1 MRPLDALTRTVLL
14 IRDFVTEAEASDD
27 DVVASLT
34 STTVA
39 IVADEATASIPAGQ
53 AAISS
58 LAAQL
63 LASGAHLRLVFPNA
77 PIAVAQPPLTGTHLR
92 DALIDYA
99 ADLIPGGFARNA
111 TAPSP
116 ADIVFLVG
124 NTTKPVFSVAEMWRI
139 GWTRWSGVIATPEEQ
154 VPATDADLPIGA
166 LISATLGAAEAFK
179 EAVRSLLAKAGAQR
193 TYDELCLIPHAEV
206 RVAPE
211 DTVVT
216 NFDFGRL
223 DFISG
228 GAIANAFLHGLLRIP
243 QARADVR
250 VFEPET
256 LDISN
261 TNRYALSRRSF
272 VGQSKTRI
280 LEGSGTERVTITGV
294 PLRFDEN
301 TPSEML
307 PLTPAVLVGTD
318 DIPSRW
324 YVQNLCPLWLCV
336 GATIHFTAMAS
347 EHDDD
352 SACAACLHP
361 EDDDVNAPVATV
373 AFVSYWAGLLLL
385 VRLLRK
391 HSNRP
396 VADDERVLEVAV
408 LQAGAPRG
416 LWIHPVRRNP
426 RCPLH
431 CGQAA

>member
-14 IRDFVTEAEASDD
+14 IRDFVTEAEASDE

-39 IVADEATASIPAGQ
+39 IVADEATASLPSAQ

-58 LAAQL
+58 LAAQV
-63 LASGAHLRLVFPNA
+63 LASGARLRLVLPN
-77 PIAVAQPPLTGTHLR
+77 VAITDSQPPLRGTHLR
-92 DALIDYA
+92 DAIIDYA
-99 ADLIPGGFARNA
+99 ADLIPDGIAQVA
-111 TAPSP
+111 TDPSS
-116 ADIVFLVG
+116 ANVVFLVG
-124 NTTKPVFSVAEMWRI
+124 NTTNPMLNVSQTWRI
-139 GWTRWSGVIATPEEQ
+139 GWTRWSGVLATPEEHA
-154 VPATDADLPIGA
+154 PAGDADLPVGA
-166 LISATLGAAEAFK
+166 LVAAVLGAAEAFK
-179 EAVRSLLAKAGAQR
+179 STVRSLLASTGAQR
-193 TYDELCLIPHAEV
+193 TYDELGLVARAEV

-228 GAIANAFLHGLLRIP
+228 GAIANAFLHGLLRLP

-250 VFEPET
+250 VFEPEVF
-256 LDISN
+256 DISN
-261 TNRYALSRRSF
+261 TNRYALSRRSN
-272 VGQSKTRI
+272 VGQPKTCM
-280 LEGSGTERVTITGV
+280 LESWRTERVPITGV

-301 TPSEML
+301 TPPETRALAPTVMM
-307 PLTPAVLVGTD
+307 GTD

-324 YVQNLCPLWLCV
+324 YVQSLRPSWLCV

-373 AFVSYWAGLLLL
+373 SFVSYWAGLLIL
-385 VRLLRK
+385 VRLLRR
-391 HSNRP
+391 HSNRTVP
-396 VADDERVLEVAV
+396 ERERVVEVAA
-408 LQAGAPRG
+408 LQAGEARG
-416 LWIHPVRRNP
+416 VWLHPVNRNP

-431 CGQAA
+431 CGYRL